1 LVYAFLSIY
10 SDECRKFMS
19 HAFIVAASRT
29 PVGKYLGG
37 LASLKAVE
45 LGAAAIRETIA
56 RSAVEPALVDQ
67 VIMGQVVSAG
77 CGQAPARQASMLGGL
92 SPSIG
97 AATVNKVCGSGLY
110 SVMLADMAIRCG
122 EYRCVVAGGMESMSA
137 APHLLRG
144 GRSGWKYGNQSLL
157 DAVDLDGLRC
167 SHGDAAMGCYAES
180 TAMKETISRADQDH
194 WAVQSHRRAIAAQD
208 SGHFD
213 KESIAM
219 TVQVGK
225 QTQTVTRDE
234 SPRRDSTPESLAKL
248 SAAFAKDGTVTAGNA
263 SPLSDGGAAVLVV
276 DDSLSTSSTAE
287 WKFRIVGHSNFAG
300 EPSQL
305 FVAPVGAVNR
315 LLAKTKMQVQDVD
328 LFELNEAFASQTIA
342 CQRQLGIDSDRL
354 NIHGGAIAIGH
365 PLGCSGTRVLV
376 TLIHNLLATNKSI
389 GVAALCLGGGEA
401 VAMMIERVS

>member
-1 LVYAFLSIY
+1 
-10 SDECRKFMS
+10 MS
-19 HAFIVAASRT
+19 NAYIVAASRT

-37 LASLKAVE
+37 LSSLKAVE

-97 AATVNKVCGSGLY
+97 AVTVNKVCGSGLY

-122 EYRCVVAGGMESMSA
+122 EYRCVVAGGMESMST

-144 GRSGWKYGNQSLL
+144 GRIGWKYGNQSLL

-180 TAMKETISRADQDH
+180 TATKESISRADQDH

-213 KESIAM
+213 KETVSI

-225 QTQTVTRDE
+225 QTQTTARDE
-234 SPRRDSTPESLAKL
+234 SPRRDSSPESLAKL

-276 DDSLSTSSTAE
+276 DESLSTSSNPG
-287 WKFRIVGHSNFAG
+287 WKFRIVGHSSFAG
-300 EPSQL
+300 DPSQL

-389 GVAALCLGGGEA
+389 GVASLCLGGGEA
-401 VAMMIERVS
+401 VAMLIERVN